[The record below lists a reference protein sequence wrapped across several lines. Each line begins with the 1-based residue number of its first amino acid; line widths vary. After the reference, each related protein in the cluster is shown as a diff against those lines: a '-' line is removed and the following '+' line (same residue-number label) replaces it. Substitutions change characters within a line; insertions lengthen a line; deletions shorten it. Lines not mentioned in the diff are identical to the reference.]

1 MNVDNL
7 FLAFNCIKIQ
17 WLLSVCLI
25 MRCVCIVKK
34 VSCFGMSKVR
44 PYERKGEYVCV
55 FESKLLMRRRVN
67 LFKNLIFLTA
77 VRQCLK

>member
-1 MNVDNL
+1 
-7 FLAFNCIKIQ
+7 
-17 WLLSVCLI
+17 
-25 MRCVCIVKK
+25 
-34 VSCFGMSKVR
+34 MSKVR
-44 PYERKGEYVCV
+44 PYERKRESV